1 MPRPD
6 QEMVGIV
13 FSTIRGFPRTP
24 LAEITPQ
31 CDRQI
36 CDDVQSI
43 SVTEISSESAV
54 AQGRALLPPKWA
66 GNGDGKSIRLGPIAD
81 PDARDGQARAR
92 PDVCERWCD
101 PGVISQ
107 TLSESHLVSQT
118 RRGGMPV
125 ERRIGS
131 RTFPQGAR
139 TRATEQRHGCLG
151 IIIMHTDIIL
161 RGPSAG
167 YIESSP
173 SISAG
178 WDRILGSGESAMRQ
192 SRPAAGLPAFRRDWL
207 HQRPGRRGLGA
218 TTGWQGERRPASM
231 AIHYRNDLLLQRAG
245 LQTISPPAVD
255 TLPAWVLGGA
265 STPIQWQIPH
275 DRFWVSTDSLYQ
287 GCKQVTRDRPTNG
300 FDRVATLRS
309 RTSYT
314 STKAYLLDPTMSAAN
329 RTGNPTGFP
338 LGLSESDYNDLLRLG
353 FLAQALGPYHN
364 TTMAQTVDLLLA
376 PNSPVNL
383 TTLLGPV
390 LAASGGA
397 PFGPGLALQAL
408 KLVLEQVPH
417 DNVSFQNVTTYI
429 TMTAVSVA
437 FVIVRLYSRHFVTKK
452 IRPEDWAMIPAI
464 IVSVLLGAAFAL
476 GSDERVGK
484 GTLHQWD
491 LSYNEF
497 KMYLLWLWLCEIL
510 YPVALFLVR
519 NSLLIFYWSL
529 VPPRSS
535 AVKAHLMFR
544 NAVIAFF
551 FVNIACVSVSLGTII
566 FQCKP
571 IAYWN
576 DPIGAKCIDRSASFI
591 AGGILIIITDVI
603 VLLLPVP
610 VIWKL
615 KLPLRSRL
623 GVIGIFSLG
632 LFACI
637 ASVNRIILASEV
649 TNSTNGDVTYT
660 NAKNL
665 SGTWSLLE
673 VNIGIIASCV
683 PAIKALFVHG
693 SERSGMTNRSRTNQ
707 SGRSGRSGGNTVESA
722 KAKIASGK
730 REVIGKD
737 GSVELTVTTS
747 VTVTSNTKTDL
758 DLEATIIEDD
768 DDPQFTHY
776 SRPFRP
782 SEGNYGHDYEITYVD
797 SDNDSR
803 SLRASENSPSE
814 YTYRPESRSDTRW
827 NPRLD
832 SVQKPP
838 SFI

>member
-1 MPRPD
+1 
-6 QEMVGIV
+6 
-13 FSTIRGFPRTP
+13 
-24 LAEITPQ
+24 
-31 CDRQI
+31 
-36 CDDVQSI
+36 
-43 SVTEISSESAV
+43 
-54 AQGRALLPPKWA
+54 
-66 GNGDGKSIRLGPIAD
+66 
-81 PDARDGQARAR
+81 
-92 PDVCERWCD
+92 
-101 PGVISQ
+101 
-107 TLSESHLVSQT
+107 
-118 RRGGMPV
+118 
-125 ERRIGS
+125 
-131 RTFPQGAR
+131 
-139 TRATEQRHGCLG
+139 
-151 IIIMHTDIIL
+151 
-161 RGPSAG
+161 
-167 YIESSP
+167 
-173 SISAG
+173 
-178 WDRILGSGESAMRQ
+178 
-192 SRPAAGLPAFRRDWL
+192 
-207 HQRPGRRGLGA
+207 
-218 TTGWQGERRPASM
+218 
-231 AIHYRNDLLLQRAG
+231 
-245 LQTISPPAVD
+245 
-255 TLPAWVLGGA
+255 
-265 STPIQWQIPH
+265 
-275 DRFWVSTDSLYQ
+275 
-287 GCKQVTRDRPTNG
+287 
-300 FDRVATLRS
+300 
-309 RTSYT
+309 
-314 STKAYLLDPTMSAAN
+314 MSAAN
-329 RTGNPTGFP
+329 RTGNPTGLP
-338 LGLSESDYNDLLRLG
+338 LGLSESDYNSLLQLG

-376 PNSPVNL
+376 PNSPVNV

-390 LAASGGA
+390 LAAGGS
-397 PFGPGLALQAL
+397 PFGPSIALQAL

-417 DNVSFQNVTTYI
+417 NNVSFKNVTAYV

-437 FVIVRLYSRHFVTKK
+437 FVIVRLYSRQFVTKK
-452 IRPEDWAMIPAI
+452 IRPEDWAMIPALI
-464 IVSVLLGAAFAL
+464 ASVSLGACFAL

-491 LSYNEF
+491 LTFDEF
-497 KMYLLWLWLCEIL
+497 KSYLLWLWLCEVL
-510 YPVALFLVR
+510 YPVALFLIR

-535 AVKAHLMFR
+535 AVKAHLIFR

-637 ASVNRIILASEV
+637 ASVQRIILASEV
-649 TNSTNGDVTYT
+649 TGSDNGDVTYT
-660 NAKNL
+660 NAINL
-665 SGTWSLLE
+665 SGIWSLLE

-683 PAIKALFVHG
+683 PAIKALFVHSSDRAG
-693 SERSGMTNRSRTNQ
+693 TTNRSRTNQ
-707 SGRSGRSGGNTVESA
+707 SGRSGRTGGGTVESA
-722 KAKIASGK
+722 KAKIGSGK
-730 REVIGKD
+730 REVVGKD
-737 GSVELTVTTS
+737 GGVELTVTTS
-747 VTVTSNTKTDL
+747 VTVTNTKTDI
-758 DLEATIIEDD
+758 EATIIEDD

-782 SEGNYGHDYEITYVD
+782 GDSNYGHDYEITYVGSD
-797 SDNDSR
+797 SDSR
-803 SLRASENSPSE
+803 SLKASENSPSE